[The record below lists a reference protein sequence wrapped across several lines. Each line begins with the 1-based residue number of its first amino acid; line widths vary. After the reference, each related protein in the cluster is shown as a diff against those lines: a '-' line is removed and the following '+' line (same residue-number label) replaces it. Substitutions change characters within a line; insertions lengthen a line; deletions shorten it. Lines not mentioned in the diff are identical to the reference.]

1 MSTRRRRSST
11 AAARGR
17 KKKNTEPSA
26 PGAIAYLGLGS
37 NLGNR
42 RTNLEKALREIARFA
57 RLRRISSFYRTTP
70 VGFRD
75 QPDFWNAV
83 VEIAWRGSPR
93 GLLQA
98 AQNVE
103 RRVGRTP
110 SFVNGPREI
119 DVDVL
124 DFGGRVRLKS
134 DPILP
139 HPRLNERRF
148 ALTPLAEI
156 NPRWKDPRTGR
167 RVDKLLAALPESP
180 RARRIALRPRR
191 PVG

>member
-1 MSTRRRRSST
+1 M
-11 AAARGR
+11 
-17 KKKNTEPSA
+17 
-26 PGAIAYLGLGS
+26 
-37 NLGNR
+37 
-42 RTNLEKALREIARFA
+42 ALREIARVA
-57 RLRRISSFYRTTP
+57 PLRRISSFYRTAP

-93 GLLQA
+93 GLLKA
-98 AQNVE
+98 AKVVE
-103 RRVGRTP
+103 RCVGRTRT
-110 SFVNGPREI
+110 FVNGPREI

-124 DFGGRVRLKS
+124 DFGGRIRAKG

-148 ALTPLAEI
+148 VLAPLAEI

-167 RVDKLLAALPESP
+167 RVGELLAALPRNP
-180 RARRIALRPRR
+180 RVRRIALRPRR
-191 PVG
+191 PRE